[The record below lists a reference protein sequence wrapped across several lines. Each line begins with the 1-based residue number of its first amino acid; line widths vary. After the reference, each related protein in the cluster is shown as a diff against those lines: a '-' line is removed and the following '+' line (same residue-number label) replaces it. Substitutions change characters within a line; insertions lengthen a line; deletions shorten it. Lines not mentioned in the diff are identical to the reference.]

1 MKRASSLA
9 VLTVEAPAKVNLAL
23 EVLGLLPGGYHRLD
37 TVFAWLDWYD
47 EVELSSGSGLEV
59 VNEVEGG
66 LSLGPPEENL
76 AVRAL
81 NRLGVEL
88 SVRLIKRIPAGA
100 GLGGGSADAAAVLVG
115 ANELLSLGH
124 SPAELER
131 IGAELG
137 ADVAFGIRGGAAR
150 GQGRGDLLQAVPAP
164 PACEVV
170 VLQPPFALAT
180 GPVYRAWDEQPV
192 RVAPGAAER
201 VVRALEQRDLAAL
214 VAGLANDLEPP
225 ATRLEPRL
233 AELRQSMLEAGCQG
247 VLLSGSGSCLFGLLT
262 SGGAA
267 VAARLAGLGRVTCT
281 RFRGPR

>member
-1 MKRASSLA
+1 MQRTSSLA
-9 VLTVEAPAKVNLAL
+9 VLTISAPAKVNLAL
-23 EVLGLLPGGYHRLD
+23 EVLGLLPGGYHQLD
-37 TVFAWLDWYD
+37 TVFAWLDWCD
-47 EVELSSGSGLEV
+47 EIELAPGSGLEV
-59 VNEVEGG
+59 VSEVEGG
-66 LSLGPPEENL
+66 LSLGPAEKNL
-76 AVRAL
+76 AVQAL

-88 SVRLIKRIPAGA
+88 SVRLTKRIPAGA

-115 ANELLSLGH
+115 ANELLSLGY

-150 GQGRGDLLQAVPAP
+150 GLGRGDLLQSVARP

-180 GPVYRAWDEQPV
+180 GLVYRAWDEQPV
-192 RVAPGAAER
+192 RVAPGASER
-201 VVRALEQRDLAAL
+201 VVGALEQGDFGAL

-225 ATRLEPRL
+225 ASRLEPRL
-233 AELRQSMLEAGCQG
+233 VDLRGAMLEAGCQG
-247 VLLSGSGSCLFGLLT
+247 VLLSGSGSCLFGLVS
-262 SGGAA
+262 SGAAA
-267 VAARLAGLGRVTCT
+267 VAARLNGVGRVTCT

>member
-1 MKRASSLA
+1 MQRASSLA
-9 VLTVEAPAKVNLAL
+9 VLTVSAPAKVNLAL
-23 EVLGLLPGGYHRLD
+23 EVLGLLPGGYHQLD
-37 TVFAWLDWYD
+37 TVFAWLEWCD
-47 EVELSSGSGLEV
+47 EVELSPGSGLEV
-59 VNEVEGG
+59 VSEVDGG
-66 LSLGPPEENL
+66 LSLGPAEENL
-76 AVRAL
+76 AIRAL
-81 NRLGVEL
+81 SRLGVEL
-88 SVRLIKRIPAGA
+88 RVRLLKRIPAGA

-150 GQGRGDLLQAVPAP
+150 GLGRGDQLRPVARP

-180 GPVYRAWDEQPV
+180 GPVYRAWDEQPA
-192 RVAPGAAER
+192 RLAPGAAER
-201 VVRALEQRDLAAL
+201 VVEALEQGDFGAL

-225 ATRLEPRL
+225 ACRLEPRL
-233 AELRQSMLEAGCQG
+233 VELRTAMREAGCEG
-247 VLLSGSGSCLFGLLT
+247 VLLSGSGSCLFGLV
-262 SGGAA
+262 SSGAA
-267 VAARLAGLGRVTCT
+267 DVAARLHGLGRVTCT